1 MIQIFVA
8 FVLALFVLN
17 SSRFGVLHNSENEKE
32 RERSCTRNVLSDI
45 FQLF

>member
-17 SSRFGVLHNSENEKE
+17 SSRFGVLRNSKNEKE
-32 RERSCTRNVLSDI
+32 REQDCVRGMLCLI
-45 FQLF
+45 FS